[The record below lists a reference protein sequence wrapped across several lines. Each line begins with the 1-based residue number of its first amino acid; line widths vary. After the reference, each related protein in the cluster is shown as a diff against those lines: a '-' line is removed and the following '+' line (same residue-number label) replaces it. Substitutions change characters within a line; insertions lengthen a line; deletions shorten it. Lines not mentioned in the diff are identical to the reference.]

1 MSNVI
6 TFCMTDNSRCNII
19 IHGEHD
25 VGKGAIKVFLLLNKL
40 AAVAIKYCDNLI
52 GPRINSSY
60 YEIKSDIRY
69 IVELIQN
76 IIKFGDT
83 LNLCHK

>member
-6 TFCMTDNSRCNII
+6 TFCMTDNSRCNIM

-40 AAVAIKYCDNLI
+40 AAVAIK
-52 GPRINSSY
+52 
-60 YEIKSDIRY
+60 
-69 IVELIQN
+69 
-76 IIKFGDT
+76 
-83 LNLCHK
+83 